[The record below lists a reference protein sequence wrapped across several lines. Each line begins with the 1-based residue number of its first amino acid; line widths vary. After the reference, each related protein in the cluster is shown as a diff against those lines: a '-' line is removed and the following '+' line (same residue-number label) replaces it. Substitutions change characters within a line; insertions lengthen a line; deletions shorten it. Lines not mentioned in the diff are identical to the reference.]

1 MVVLNRIYT
10 RTGDGGAT
18 RLANGA
24 EVAKTDLRVEA
35 YGSVDETN
43 ACLGLARLHTGDDA
57 LLDPMLKRIQ
67 NDLFDLGADLAN
79 PPAPDEDPARVL
91 RVTDGQVT
99 RLEQEIDQI
108 NADLSPL
115 TSFVLPG
122 GTPAAAA
129 LHQARTVCRRA
140 ERAAAHL
147 SPPAGPT
154 GKGRWT
160 CSGAP
165 GRPVAD
171 LALGGGGGFFGLSL
185 RRRGGLFGGLAFGN
199 GPTGDVGNQHRAG
212 ADPAI
217 GIPPV
222 ALGFAP
228 FSGPDHIGLV
238 GEDGDQGEDED
249 AQENEFQAVDDAAHR
264 MAHIRAFSPW
274 LGSTLAQNAP
284 CPRLAMRA
292 GNVMPRATHSSPKRI

>member
-57 LLDPMLKRIQ
+57 LLDLMLARIQ

-79 PPAPDEDPARVL
+79 PPAADEDPSRVL
-91 RVTDGQVT
+91 RVTEGQVT
-99 RLEQEIDQI
+99 RLEAEIDQI
-108 NADLSPL
+108 NADLAPL

-140 ERAAAHL
+140 ERAAVHL
-147 SPPAGPT
+147 AQT
-154 GKGRWT
+154 E
-160 CSGAP
+160 
-165 GRPVAD
+165 PVATPALKYLNRLSD
-171 LALGGGGGFFGLSL
+171 LLFVASRRANGQGALDVLWRPGAT
-185 RRRGGLFGGLAFGN
+185 RG
-199 GPTGDVGNQHRAG
+199 
-212 ADPAI
+212 
-217 GIPPV
+217 
-222 ALGFAP
+222 
-228 FSGPDHIGLV
+228 
-238 GEDGDQGEDED
+238 
-249 AQENEFQAVDDAAHR
+249 
-264 MAHIRAFSPW
+264 
-274 LGSTLAQNAP
+274 
-284 CPRLAMRA
+284 
-292 GNVMPRATHSSPKRI
+292 